1 MAEQSFPFDS
11 EIVNGAPDRAY
22 MAEIFRKYF
31 YSFVNNGVFAEK
43 GDALQVL
50 SRVPEAM
57 QVVVRPGQAWA
68 QGAFYD
74 NDDELVLSISE
85 ADPDLNRIDAVVV
98 RCDYVQRIMS
108 AKIVTGVP
116 ATEPLHYTPVRN
128 ADMYELLL
136 AEIYVPFASINVK
149 QTNITDYR
157 PYSDV
162 CGWVTG
168 YLQSIDADSF
178 FRAYQ
183 LAYEQFMDEAKE
195 GFGSQIVTINDWYS
209 QVKDDIALLQA
220 FNFDNLAILP
230 NCRYTYTDGVN
241 TSEEMITSIGTG
253 KVIARRLCDYSQAG
267 SMTVQI
273 IRYASDGVTEVD
285 NTVQAFDLS
294 GDEVEITGFVGN
306 VYNPDAGTPPTPD
319 TPECDPANVTVSHDG
334 AGNVTLIIS

>member
-50 SRVPEAM
+50 SRVPEVM

-85 ADPDLNRIDAVVV
+85 ADPVLNRIDAVVV

-108 AKIVTGVP
+108 ARVVTGVP

-128 ADMYELLL
+128 ADVYELLL

-183 LAYEQFMDEAKE
+183 LAYEQFMAEAEK
-195 GFGSQIVTINDWYS
+195 GFGSQINTINDWFS
-209 QVKDDIALLQA
+209 NVKTDIALLQA
-220 FNFDNLAILP
+220 FNFDNLAVLP
-230 NCRYTYTDGVN
+230 NCTYSFESVKAQEGHYMDGSIETITNVS
-241 TSEEMITSIGTG
+241 TELLVAKRVCSYPEEQTMI
-253 KVIARRLCDYSQAG
+253 
-267 SMTVQI
+267 VQV
-273 IRYASDGVTEVD
+273 IRYASDGVTELD
-285 NTVQAFDLS
+285 NTIQTHNFSTDIISVS
-294 GDEVEITGFVGN
+294 GFVEN
-306 VYNPDAGTPPTPD
+306 VYG
-319 TPECDPANVTVSHDG
+319 EK
-334 AGNVTLIIS
+334 